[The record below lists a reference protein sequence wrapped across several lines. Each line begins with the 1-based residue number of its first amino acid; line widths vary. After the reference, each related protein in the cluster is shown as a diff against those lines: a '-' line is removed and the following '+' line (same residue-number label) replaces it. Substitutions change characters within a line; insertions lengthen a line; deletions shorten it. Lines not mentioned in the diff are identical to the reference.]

1 MGSRSSPGDSSDA
14 TEIASSLE
22 RPERFAAIFDRH
34 FDSVH
39 GYLARRI
46 GASLADDLAAHTFV
60 VAFER
65 RQSFRD
71 TADTARPWLLGIATN
86 LMRNQWRAERR
97 ATAALASL
105 ASEQAAGRATPD
117 AERPATEMLA
127 VALEQLDRGQRD
139 ALLLYAWEG
148 LSYEE
153 IAVAL
158 GVPIGTVRSRIA
170 RARSRLSSALS
181 TSDPASSR
189 QEIANDR

>member
-1 MGSRSSPGDSSDA
+1 MGSRSLPGDSSDA

-39 GYLARRI
+39 AYLARRI
-46 GASLADDLAAHTFV
+46 GASMADDLASQTFV

-65 RQSFRD
+65 RHSFRD
-71 TADTARPWLLGIATN
+71 TVDTARPWLFGIATN
-86 LMRNQWRAERR
+86 LMRNQWRAEQR
-97 ATAALASL
+97 ALAALARL
-105 ASEQAAGRATPD
+105 AADAVPAAAPD
-117 AERPATEMLA
+117 PQESDRLA
-127 VALEQLDRGQRD
+127 AALTQLDRGQRD

-153 IAVAL
+153 IAAAL

-170 RARSRLSSALS
+170 RARSHLSSALAA
-181 TSDPASSR
+181 SDPASSR